1 MDSRRAR
8 TGWWQ
13 ALLAAAIALA
23 VDVLYL
29 MIIWGEGEGEL
40 TSGRVFFVAAC
51 VAGAAAMLVWGL
63 TVDGRRQAVAF
74 TGAAAMLAV
83 WTFLGAFS
91 IGLLLAPA
99 TVFAVLAATKVG
111 SVSRREA
118 VLAVFGAVAIVAA
131 GLLLT

>member
-13 ALLAAAIALA
+13 ALIAAAIALA

-40 TSGRVFFVAAC
+40 TSGRVLFVAAC
-51 VAGAAAMLVWGL
+51 VAGAATMLVWGL
-63 TVDGRRQAVAF
+63 TVDGRRRAVAF
-74 TGAAAMLAV
+74 TAAAAMLAV

-99 TVFAVLAATKVG
+99 TVFAVLAASKVD

-118 VLAVFGAVAIVAA
+118 VLAAFGAVAIVAA